1 MKLSLSVRVAESF
14 SDKTRATM
22 GFEALAGLAKEVG
35 YRAVCMRASQAGVQ
49 TPAERLREMRGTLD
63 GMGLTVSMVTGDF
76 AIPQNSEQG
85 PGALRD
91 IGPHLDV
98 AEAFGATLIRVCMK
112 RDEDVVWAQRA
123 ADEARER
130 GIRLAHQ
137 CHTASLFETVEGALD
152 ALRRVGRPNFGLIY
166 EPANLDLCGQDY
178 GPETIRRFA
187 PHLFNVYV
195 QNHRRRPGGQSAVR
209 TWVQGEVRV
218 DLIRLQDGGGIGFSG
233 VFEGLRAVGYDGYV
247 TVHQAFAGLLGA
259 EEAARQSYE
268 YLASLLAS

>member
-22 GFEALAGLAKEVG
+22 GFEELAGLAKAIG
-35 YRAVCMRASQAGVQ
+35 YQAICMRASQAGAH
-49 TPAERLREMRGTLD
+49 TPPERLREMRRTLD
-63 GMGLTVSMVTGDF
+63 GLGLTVSMVTGDF
-76 AIPQNSEQG
+76 AIPQNNERG
-85 PGALRD
+85 PEALRN
-91 IGPHLDV
+91 ITLHLNV
-98 AEAFGATLIRVCMK
+98 AEAFGATLIRICMK
-112 RDEDVVWAQRA
+112 QEEDIAFAQRA

-166 EPANLDLCGQDY
+166 EPANLDLCGQDC

-195 QNHRRRPGGQSAVR
+195 QNHRRHAGGRSVVR
-209 TWVQGEVRV
+209 TWVCGEVRF
-218 DLIRLQDGGGIGFSG
+218 DQIRLQDASGIDFPR

-268 YLASLLAS
+268 YLLKIAN